1 MPGCMPYCLS
11 FCTPGAPQAKT
22 TNAMCTLTVGK
33 SRMGFLGS
41 ESQEEKDTAADETP
55 GCQLHWQGCWD
66 GLAHAP
72 QEIPAVPEC
81 PSLSL
86 SLPRLMCVF

>member
-1 MPGCMPYCLS
+1 MFS
-11 FCTPGAPQAKT
+11 
-22 TNAMCTLTVGK
+22 LTVGK

-41 ESQEEKDTAADETP
+41 ESQEEKDAAADETP

-81 PSLSL
+81 PSFSL
-86 SLPRLMCVF
+86 SLPHLMCVF